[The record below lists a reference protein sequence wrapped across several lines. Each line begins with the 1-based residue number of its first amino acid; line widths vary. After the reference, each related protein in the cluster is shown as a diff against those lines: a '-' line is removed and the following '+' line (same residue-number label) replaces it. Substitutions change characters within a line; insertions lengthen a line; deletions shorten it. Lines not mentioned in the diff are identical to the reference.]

1 MATAQ
6 LSENYTIRDL
16 LKLTVDS
23 DATDL
28 LLSVG
33 LPPQIRQSKNL
44 CPLNAPVLTGE
55 KAKEICYQAMSE
67 AQQKTLEEQG
77 EVDFSLGIRNLSRFR
92 ANVFIQRGAV
102 SAAFR
107 RIPYLLLT
115 MDHLGLPPIIKD
127 LSDRPNGLVLVTGPT
142 GSGKST
148 TIAAMIDRINEN
160 RHSHIITIE
169 DPIEYLHNHKGCT
182 VDQREV
188 GSDTKSFASALRSIL
203 RQDPDVVLLG
213 EMRDPESI
221 SAALTI
227 AETGHLCFATL
238 HTNSCSQTLSR
249 IVDVFPGDKQMQ
261 IRTQLAMSING
272 VLSQTLLPKIGGG
285 VVLACEIMVGTSA
298 IKALI
303 RDNKI
308 HIIDNQIQL
317 GAKFGMQTMNQSLAR
332 LVRSGLVTQEDAFTQ
347 TPDPE
352 DLRKCLQMADGG
364 EGAQQAYSN
373 PRQAYGGQQQGYGQ
387 QSFN

>member
-1 MATAQ
+1 MPQ
-6 LSENYTIRDL
+6 PLNENYSLKDL
-16 LKLTVDS
+16 LKMTVDS

-33 LPPQIRQSKNL
+33 QPPQIRVSRNL
-44 CPLNAPVLTGE
+44 TPLNLPVMVPE

-67 AQQKTLEEQG
+67 VQQKTLEENG
-77 EVDFSLGIRNLSRFR
+77 EVDFSIGIRNLSRFR
-92 ANVFIQRGAV
+92 ANVFTQRGAV

-115 MDHLGLPPIIKD
+115 MDNLGLPPIIRE

-148 TIAAMIDRINEN
+148 TIAAMIDRINEM

-169 DPIEYLHNHKGCT
+169 DPIEYLHNHKNCT
-182 VDQREV
+182 VDQREI
-188 GSDTKSFASALRSIL
+188 GSDTKTFHSALRSIL

-221 SAALTI
+221 QAALTI

-238 HTNSCSQTLSR
+238 HTNSCAQTLSR
-249 IVDVFPGDKQMQ
+249 IVDVFPGDKQQQ

-272 VLSQTLLPKIGGG
+272 VLSQQLLPRVGGG
-285 VVLACEIMVGTSA
+285 VALACEIMVGTSA

-308 HIIDNQIQL
+308 HTIDNQIML
-317 GAKFGMQTMNQSLAR
+317 GTKFGMQTMNQSLAFLSR
-332 LVRSGLVTQEDAFTQ
+332 CGMVTQEDAFANSL
-347 TPDPE
+347 DPE
-352 DLRKCLQMADGG
+352 DLRKCLLMESGPQEYSGG
-364 EGAQQAYSN
+364 V
-373 PRQAYGGQQQGYGQ
+373 R
-387 QSFN
+387 